1 VKNLKIK
8 DKVVWSVLGLSLVI
22 IVADRVSKEIVWNN
36 FRNLIVWNKGISL
49 GFLSPDNLMDKILLQ
64 AVIVV
69 AILGFLY
76 WLFSES
82 KKVRKNYSL
91 IIPLAMVVSG
101 GMSNLI
107 DRALWGSVM
116 DFIPFFSLWTFNI
129 ADFSISSGVVL
140 LAIST
145 IFFKTEKL

>member
-1 VKNLKIK
+1 MKNLKIK

>member
-116 DFIPFFSLWTFNI
+116 DFIPFFSIWTFNI

>member
-1 VKNLKIK
+1 MKNLKIK
-8 DKVVWSVLGLSLVI
+8 DKVLWSVLGLSLVI

-116 DFIPFFSLWTFNI
+116 DFIPFFSIWTFNI
-129 ADFSISSGVVL
+129 ADFSISSGIVL